1 MMNRLFLDTNIAID
15 FLAERHPF
23 CDPVYELFRMK
34 EKWEFFVSALSFT
47 TIYYIL
53 RKNCEHKRL
62 LNLLKDFASLVT
74 IVPTDSAVIKDAIN
88 SNFSDFEDAVQ
99 YYTALSAKSDFIIT
113 RNEKDYL
120 LSKITVLSPMDFLE
134 HYG

>member
-1 MMNRLFLDTNIAID
+1 MKQLFLDTNIAID

-23 CDPVYELFRMK
+23 CESVYEIFRMK
-34 EKWEFFVSALSFT
+34 GKWKFSVSALSFT

-53 RKNCEHKRL
+53 RKNCEHRQL
-62 LNLLKDFASLVT
+62 LNLLRDFASLVT
-74 IVPTDSAVIKDAIN
+74 IIPTDSAIIKDAIT

-120 LSKITVLSPMDFLE
+120 LSEITVLNPVDFLE